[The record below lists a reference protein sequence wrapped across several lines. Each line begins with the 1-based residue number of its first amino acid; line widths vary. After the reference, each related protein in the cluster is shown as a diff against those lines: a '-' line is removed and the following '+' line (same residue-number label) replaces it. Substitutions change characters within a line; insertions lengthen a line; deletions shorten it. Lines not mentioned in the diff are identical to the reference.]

1 MKTTESLP
9 PGKVATQHR
18 GHKDAAPRSRRLVP
32 DMRVV
37 TKGWW
42 TLKEERAPAEA
53 LEQEDR
59 DDQRSA

>member
-1 MKTTESLP
+1 
-9 PGKVATQHR
+9 VATQHR